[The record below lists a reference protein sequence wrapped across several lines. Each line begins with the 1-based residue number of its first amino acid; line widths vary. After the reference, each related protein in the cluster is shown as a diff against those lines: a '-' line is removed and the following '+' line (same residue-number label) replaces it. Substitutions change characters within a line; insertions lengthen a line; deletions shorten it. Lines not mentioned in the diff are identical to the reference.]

1 MAKPLVVINPP
12 FGITLL
18 FVSQPNLI
26 IKSFA
31 HFSLHCN
38 CHDPMFQCISVSKYY
53 FQTPIHKNLRISKKI
68 WNRSQRPFVI
78 FDVK

>member
-1 MAKPLVVINPP
+1 MTKPLVVINPP

-18 FVSQPNLI
+18 FVSQTNLI
-26 IKSFA
+26 IKSFV

-53 FQTPIHKNLRISKKI
+53 FQTHIHKKSEF
-68 WNRSQRPFVI
+68 QRKYGI
-78 FDVK
+78 DHKGHL